1 MTGSDETLATSEA
14 IMWLWDWSPDGSYLV
29 YNFAGALWQLPLAPR
44 DGKRTPIKLTTGPDD
59 EQYGQVS
66 PDGRWLAYA
75 GGQRAIMQVFVQ
87 PMPPT
92 GAMWLVSKDGGTMPR
107 WRADGKELYY
117 RAADGRLMAVPI
129 NTGSGSSF
137 QNGTPQPL
145 FGSLPIAGTLNRF
158 TYAPSPDGQRFLVTM
173 PLESAATPMTVLL
186 NRLQGARQ

>member
-1 MTGSDETLATSEA
+1 MGGSEETLATSRT
-14 IMWLWDWSPDGSYLV
+14 IMWLWDWSPDGSYLLF
-29 YNFAGALWQLPLAPR
+29 NSDNALWQLPLAVH
-44 DGKRTPIKLTTGPDD
+44 DGKRTPTKLTTGPDD

-75 GGQRAIMQVFVQ
+75 GGQRATMQVFVQ

-107 WRADGKELYY
+107 WRADGKELFY

-129 NTGSGSSF
+129 TTGAGSTF

-145 FGSLPIAGTLNRF
+145 FGPLPIAGTLNRF
-158 TYAPSPDGQRFLVTM
+158 TYVPTADGRFLVTV
-173 PLESAATPMTVLL
+173 PVESAATPMTMLL
-186 NRLQGARQ
+186 NRLR